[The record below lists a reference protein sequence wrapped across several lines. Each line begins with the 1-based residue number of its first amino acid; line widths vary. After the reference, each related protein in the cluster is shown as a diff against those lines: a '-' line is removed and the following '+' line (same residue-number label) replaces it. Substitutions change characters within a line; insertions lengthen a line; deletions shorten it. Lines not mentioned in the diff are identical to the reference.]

1 METAMSLL
9 NAFSIKTKILSLTAV
24 AVVGFLVNLAIN
36 TSINQANSE
45 RLNTIQ
51 QRYFPLVQE
60 SRANL
65 VRLARIEELLSTAVS
80 TGEMDFVRTA
90 DELRDD
96 MQSSFDV
103 MADLWPEAATDSRN
117 AAAVFERYYRAA
129 RGVSEGMVQGTAD
142 MSGISSAI
150 SDMNRELSN
159 SRQLM
164 GAYNEAAVTAFNQT
178 VSDSNKAVQEA
189 LNLGVTVVL
198 ATLFILM
205 VVAWSTARS
214 IGQSLSGLLRS
225 LKDIARGDGDLTQRI
240 EKTSQ
245 DEIGEVV
252 DWFNQFVD
260 KLHVSIGEIVEASQ
274 PLSSVSVD
282 LRNLTSQ
289 TAEVSERQNQATEQV
304 SMVVEE
310 MVTSVREVS
319 SSANSAAEAAYDAD
333 SSAKAGR
340 DVVNQTVATINSLA
354 EEVDRASEVIRQL
367 EADTGN
373 VAAILDVIKGIA
385 EQTNLLALNAAIE
398 AARAGEQGRG
408 FAVVADEVRTLAS
421 RTQDSTQE
429 IQSVIEKLQSAAN
442 SAVKAMSD
450 SKSHAEESVAQAAK
464 TNDSLASITDKV
476 ESISEMNMRIAT
488 TTEEQDRAA
497 ASILENVTGI
507 RDTSEAALASIQQ
520 VETAS
525 QSLTSIAA
533 TLHRVTGQFRV

>member
-1 METAMSLL
+1 MSLL

>member
-1 METAMSLL
+1 MSFL
-9 NAFSIKTKILSLTAV
+9 NSISIKFKILSLAAV
-24 AVVGFLVNLAIN
+24 AVIGFAINLFIN
-36 TSINQANSE
+36 TSINQSNSE
-45 RLNTIQ
+45 RLRTIQ
-51 QRYFPLVQE
+51 ERYFPVVQE
-60 SRANL
+60 SKANL
-65 VRLARIEELLSTAVS
+65 VRLSRIEELLSTAVS

-90 DELRDD
+90 DALSKEI
-96 MQSSFDV
+96 QSSF
-103 MADLWPEAATDSRN
+103 AELSRIWPDTQSDTQRVKQAFDDY
-117 AAAVFERYYRAA
+117 FRAA
-129 RGVSEGMVQGTAD
+129 RGVSAGMVEGTAD
-142 MSGISSAI
+142 MSNISNSI
-150 SDMNRELSN
+150 QTMNRALTTTRGEMTRYS
-159 SRQLM
+159 
-164 GAYNEAAVTAFNQT
+164 EAAIDAFNQT
-178 VSDSNKAVQEA
+178 VSQSNDAVQSA
-189 LNLGVTVVL
+189 LSIGLTVTAVAVV
-198 ATLFILM
+198 ILLL
-205 VVAWSTARS
+205 VAWSTARS
-214 IGQSLSGLLRS
+214 IGKSLSGLSHS

-260 KLHVSIGEIVEASQ
+260 KLHGSIGEIVAASQ
-274 PLSSVSVD
+274 PLNRVSDD
-282 LRNLTSQ
+282 LRDLTSQ
-289 TAEVSERQNQATEQV
+289 TTEVSERQNQATEQV

-340 DVVNQTVATINSLA
+340 DVVNQTVGTINSLA

-450 SKSHAEESVAQAAK
+450 SKARAEESVEQAAK
-464 TNDSLASITDKV
+464 TNDSLAVITNKV
-476 ESISEMNMRIAT
+476 ESISEMNMRIAS

-497 ASILENVTGI
+497 ASILENVAGI
-507 RDTSEAALASIQQ
+507 RETSESALASIQQ

-533 TLHRVTGQFRV
+533 TLQRVTGQFRV

>member
-1 METAMSLL
+1 MSFL
-9 NAFSIKTKILSLTAV
+9 NSISIKFKILSLAAV
-24 AVVGFLVNLAIN
+24 AVIGFAINLFIN
-36 TSINQANSE
+36 TSINQSNSE
-45 RLNTIQ
+45 RLRTIQ
-51 QRYFPLVQE
+51 ERYFPVVQE
-60 SRANL
+60 SKANL
-65 VRLARIEELLSTAVS
+65 VRLSRIEELLSTAVS

-90 DELRDD
+90 DALSKEI
-96 MQSSFDV
+96 QSSF
-103 MADLWPEAATDSRN
+103 AELPRLWPDTKSDNQRVKQAFDDYFRT
-117 AAAVFERYYRAA
+117 A
-129 RGVSEGMVQGTAD
+129 RGVSAGMVEGTAD
-142 MSGISSAI
+142 MSNISNSI
-150 SDMNRELSN
+150 QTMNRALTTTRGEMTRYS
-159 SRQLM
+159 
-164 GAYNEAAVTAFNQT
+164 EAAIDAFNQT
-178 VSDSNKAVQEA
+178 VSQSNDAVQSA
-189 LNLGVTVVL
+189 LSIGLTVTAVAVV
-198 ATLFILM
+198 ILLL
-205 VVAWSTARS
+205 VAWSTARS
-214 IGQSLSGLLRS
+214 IGKSLSGLSHS

-260 KLHVSIGEIVEASQ
+260 KLHGSIGEIVAASQ
-274 PLSSVSVD
+274 PLNRVSDD
-282 LRNLTSQ
+282 LRDLTSQ
-289 TAEVSERQNQATEQV
+289 TTEVSERQNQATEQV

-340 DVVNQTVATINSLA
+340 DVVNQTVGTINSLA

-450 SKSHAEESVAQAAK
+450 SKARAEESVEQAAK
-464 TNDSLASITDKV
+464 TNDSLAVITNKV
-476 ESISEMNMRIAT
+476 ESISEMNMRIAS

-497 ASILENVTGI
+497 ASILENVAGI
-507 RDTSEAALASIQQ
+507 RETSESALASIQK

-533 TLHRVTGQFRV
+533 TLQRVTGQFRV